1 MYTDYKEIINKEILA
16 SVELKKLILKNDVI
30 MDSIN
35 DTANAMI
42 DSLKNDGKILL
53 CGNGGSASD
62 AIHIAGELLGRFQ
75 KERKAYAAIA
85 LNADIATMTALAN
98 DYGYEHIFSRQ
109 IEGLMKP
116 RDLLIGI
123 STSGNSVNVIKAFE
137 QAKING
143 GKTILLS
150 GKDGGKL
157 KELADIGIVIPC
169 NVTAHVQEAHIC
181 IYHILCELV
190 ELALL

>member
-42 DSLKNDGKILL
+42 DSLKNEGKILL